1 MSPPAPVPAG
11 AKEAGERT
19 PEFVAFQDAAEQ
31 NPAGFGQKKAPA
43 ESPRKIKYT
52 SDVKMIV
59 EDFTKAHEEL
69 KAALKESH
77 AIVAHSEINSSPNTI
92 RNGVWRIRVPVEQF
106 DKFRE
111 ALVKLGEEEK
121 NTVDSEDMT
130 SQYYDLEAHVK
141 NRQAEREAIRKL
153 LEKVGEHDIKQV
165 LEVKRE
171 LNAITD
177 DINRKEGQLR
187 LWANLTDLTT
197 INLTLREK
205 QKYVAAPPPGIAETP
220 TFGMRVD
227 KTWTDSWESFLG
239 FCQVISLFVIALTP
253 WLPVIL
259 VIGVGVWLVGR
270 RVLRRWQT
278 PVASVA
284 PSPPPS

>member
-1 MSPPAPVPAG
+1 MSAPAPMPAG
-11 AKEAGERT
+11 AKEAS
-19 PEFVAFQDAAEQ
+19 PSASEFVAFQNAADQ
-31 NPAGFGQKKAPA
+31 DPVGGGQKKAQA
-43 ESPRKIKYT
+43 EPPRKIKYT

-59 EDFTKAHEEL
+59 EDFAKAHEEL

-92 RNGVWRIRVPVEQF
+92 RNGFWRIRVPVEQF

-111 ALVKLGEEEK
+111 ALVKLGDEEK

-205 QKYVAAPPPGIAETP
+205 QKYVTAPTPTIAETP
-220 TFGMRVD
+220 TFGMRAD
-227 KTWTDSWESFLG
+227 KTWSDSWESFLG
-239 FCQVISLFVIALTP
+239 FCQAIALFVIAMTP

-259 VIGVGVWLVGR
+259 MIGLGVWLVGR
-270 RVLRRWQT
+270 RVARPWQT
-278 PVASVA
+278 PVASA
-284 PSPPPS
+284 ASSPPTA